1 MLDPG
6 DDIIPSISA
15 ACERANIEQGVIVT
29 FSGAFRSVELIA
41 SHTPA
46 ADPEL
51 PLADSVVVAY
61 TEGIGSGTI
70 TSRDGEYAVHLH
82 VVAGEKDAA
91 AAAYAGHLLRGTAHY
106 TVEVVI
112 DEVLL
117 PRLERSPRAG
127 TYGIPTLGF
136 EQTND

>member
-1 MLDPG
+1 M
-6 DDIIPSISA
+6 
-15 ACERANIEQGVIVT
+15 IVT

-46 ADPEL
+46 TDPEVPL
-51 PLADSVVVAY
+51 PESVVVTY

-70 TSRDGEYAVHLH
+70 TSRDGEYTVHLH

-112 DEVLL
+112 DEVLS
-117 PRLERSPRAG
+117 PRLERSPRTG

-136 EQTND
+136 ESPND